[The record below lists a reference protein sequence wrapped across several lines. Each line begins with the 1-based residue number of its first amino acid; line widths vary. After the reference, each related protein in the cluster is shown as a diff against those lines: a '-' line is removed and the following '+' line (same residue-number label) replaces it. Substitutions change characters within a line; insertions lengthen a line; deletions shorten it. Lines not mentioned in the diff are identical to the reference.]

1 MLNKPETMNT
11 LYKIIGVVILM
22 YFSWQFGRVADEGIF
37 INKPEQDLI
46 VIKDRCLVQMDTTL
60 NVNTIW
66 YKDVPYEPIK

>member
-1 MLNKPETMNT
+1 MLNKPKDMNT
-11 LYKIIGVVILM
+11 LYKLMGVVILM
-22 YFSWQFGRVADEGIF
+22 YLSWQFGRVADEGIF

-66 YKDVPYEPIK
+66 YNDVPYEPIK

>member
-1 MLNKPETMNT
+1 MNT

-46 VIKDRCLVQMDTTL
+46 VIKDRCLVQMDTSL
-60 NVNTIW
+60 NVNTVW
-66 YKDVPYEPIK
+66 YNDVPYEPIK